1 MRTPNQSN
9 RNVGAD
15 LRRAIK
21 KCGENRDVSLL
32 YGTVVGMN
40 PIEVLL
46 DGTTDPLQAADLRV
60 SVSLTN
66 QTVKAKFGGVESD
79 LVIEQG
85 LKRGERVA
93 VLSDTAHDR
102 MYVIERVAD
111 GE

>member
-1 MRTPNQSN
+1 MPTNHST
-9 RNVGAD
+9 RNLGAD
-15 LRRAIK
+15 LRRVIK
-21 KCGENRDVSLL
+21 KYGENRDVSLV

-40 PIEVLL
+40 PIEILV
-46 DGTTDPLQAADLRV
+46 DGTTDPLQAADLMV

-66 QTVKAKFGGVESD
+66 QTLKAKFGGVESE

-93 VLSDTAHDR
+93 LLSDTAHDR
-102 MYVIERVAD
+102 MYVIERITD

>member
-1 MRTPNQSN
+1 MPTNHSN
-9 RNVGAD
+9 RNIGAD
-15 LRRAIK
+15 LRRVIK
-21 KCGENRDVSLL
+21 KYGENRDVSLL

-40 PIEVLL
+40 PIEVLI
-46 DGTTDPLQAADLRV
+46 DGTTDPLQAADLMV
-60 SVSLTN
+60 SVTLTN

-93 VLSDTAHDR
+93 LISDTAHDR
-102 MYVIERVAD
+102 MYVIERVTD